1 MALKE
6 YHNIKDLPI
15 NELKEYSDDIANFL
29 AQETRFDIDTIVK
42 NINVLETTLA
52 LHYVFDLSYDRVLF
66 DGGNQVLVHKILT
79 GRIDELLLRTNAPVN
94 LSNDNPYDAYTGGG
108 IGESLGAALSY
119 TDKRNGRTIVVID
132 DHALNYGVTY
142 EGLVDISRHN
152 PDLTIIL
159 IDEQQSLLRH
169 HTSLDVLVK
178 SIRISKTYSTLKKDV
193 RNILDSNPIS
203 RPIYKSLV
211 RMRNAVKESVLE
223 PTIFTQFGIDYQ
235 GPIDGQSLPDLIRVL
250 ELSKTLKGP
259 HVIHVQTRLR
269 SNARRN
275 LDFPKF
281 KTDDATPK
289 NYTSYHEVF
298 DRVLTGMRDPKLLV
312 LVDAI
317 SFGDY
322 FKEFESNYP
331 NNYIVS
337 TGATGSLIAAA
348 SSYIKQGYRV
358 VLALSST
365 RILDAISALEHQFVL
380 NDLPLTLL
388 VRHAGLSSHSNRF
401 DHGIFDIKALNAISN
416 IYNPSN
422 LSDAEKTLQTVVSL
436 DGINVVRY
444 QNNSEMYKP
453 SHSYRGES
461 WSVIQEF
468 SSASKAIIITTG
480 ASTEV
485 FLSRIKSNDLD
496 VGLIHARLMND
507 IDQEVLDSVIESGCP
522 VYIYNIESDTDTMTP
537 MIIKHLYTKQK
548 YIPIKSFNLEGISY
562 EDGSRILKRK
572 NELQVDD
579 VFNKILEG

>member
-1 MALKE
+1 MALNE
-6 YHNIKDLPI
+6 YHHIKDMSM
-15 NELKEYSDDIANFL
+15 NELREYSDTIANFL

-66 DGGNQVLVHKILT
+66 DGGTQVLVHKILT
-79 GRIDELLLRTNAPVN
+79 GRADELLLRTNAPIN
-94 LSNDNPYDAYTGGG
+94 LSTDNPYDAYSGGG

-119 TDKRNGRTIVVID
+119 TDKKSGRTIVVLD
-132 DHALNYGVTY
+132 DHSLNYGVTY
-142 EGLVDISRHN
+142 EGLVDISRHY
-152 PDLTIIL
+152 PDMTIIL

-169 HTSLDVLVK
+169 HSSLDVLVK
-178 SIRISKTYSTLKKDV
+178 SIRISKTYSSLKKDV

-223 PTIFTQFGIDYQ
+223 PTIFTQFGLDYQ

-298 DRVLTGMRDPKLLV
+298 DRVLTGVRDQKMLV

-348 SSYIKQGYRV
+348 ASYVKQGYRV
-358 VLALSST
+358 VLALSSS
-365 RILDAISALEHQFVL
+365 RILDAMSSLEHQFVL
-380 NDLPLTLL
+380 NNYSLTLL
-388 VRHAGLSSHSNRF
+388 VRHSGLSSQSNKF
-401 DHGIFDIKALNAISN
+401 DHGIYDIKALNSMAN
-416 IYNPSN
+416 IYNPYN
-422 LSDAEKTLQTVVSL
+422 LSDAEHILQKIMNKSGIKVLRYHNSSELYQKHESTHGDSWTVLNPFDS
-436 DGINVVRY
+436 DTQGIVL
-444 QNNSEMYKP
+444 
-453 SHSYRGES
+453 
-461 WSVIQEF
+461 
-468 SSASKAIIITTG
+468 TTG
-480 ASTEV
+480 TASEV
-485 FLSRIKSNDLD
+485 FLSRIASNNLRL
-496 VGLIHARLMND
+496 GLVHAYLMN
-507 IDQEVLDSVIESGCP
+507 EVDVNIMTSIIESGLP
-522 VYIYNIESDTDTMTP
+522 LYIYNVESDSDTMTP
-537 MIIKHLYTKQK
+537 MIMKYLYEKSIH
-548 YIPIKSFNLEGISY
+548 IPIESFNLEGISY

-572 NELQVDD
+572 NNLQVDD
-579 VFNKILEG
+579 VLRKILEG